1 MKKGIFALLVAV
13 LGCGAANAG
22 TVVCSGTVAGISIH
36 GPDIMI
42 RLSSMNQAVTFC
54 RLDSTFTVAGGIY
67 PTSPEMCKALVAMFI
82 AARESG
88 RTIESVYFDG
98 DSVPATCNGWA
109 NWSNANIRYFIY

>member
-1 MKKGIFALLVAV
+1 MVSAIAAL
-13 LGCGAANAG
+13 LGCGAVQAG